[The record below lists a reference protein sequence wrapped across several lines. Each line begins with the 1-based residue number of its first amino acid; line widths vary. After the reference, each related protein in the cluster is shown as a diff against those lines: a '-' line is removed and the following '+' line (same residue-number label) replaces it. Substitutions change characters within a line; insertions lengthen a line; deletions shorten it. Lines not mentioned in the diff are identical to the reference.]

1 MEKGGLIL
9 FLSNL
14 VFIVIENNL
23 HTPIEFT
30 SEKWNQD
37 IWQRER
43 MIDSLN
49 SKYDFVSMKYDQI
62 IELLGENGV
71 SEDSGKDKMIYYT
84 GKGTFIQPFLMIQ
97 FDEDGNVTET
107 MVNSVNH
114 EKSLF
119 KWIANKIVLFMTK

>member
-1 MEKGGLIL
+1 
-9 FLSNL
+9 
-14 VFIVIENNL
+14 
-23 HTPIEFT
+23 
-30 SEKWNQD
+30 
-37 IWQRER
+37 